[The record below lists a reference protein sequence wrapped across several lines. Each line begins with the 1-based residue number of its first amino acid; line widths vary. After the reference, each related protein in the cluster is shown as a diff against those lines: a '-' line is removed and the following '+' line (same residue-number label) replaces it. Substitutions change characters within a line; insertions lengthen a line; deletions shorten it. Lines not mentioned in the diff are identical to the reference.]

1 MHSSNQTSFISR
13 RSLLGAC
20 AGLSGLAMT
29 GTSMAVP
36 LQGKIRL
43 AGWSKPISEITNILV
58 EPEKGFFKANG
69 VELAYLPGA
78 GGGDAIRNILS
89 GQADVAFTDPGSFF
103 MALDKGEKLVA
114 IYDIYPQNVFNVV
127 SLKSSGIRKPAD
139 LKGKKIGV
147 YSLASG
153 TRQNLLVML
162 HQAGLKESDV
172 SIVVTG
178 LLNFAP
184 LMQGQVDA
192 TAATDTGLA
201 VGLRKG
207 IGDVNVMQVSDHLNM
222 SSDMFVVREEVFQQ
236 KKDLLKAFVKGYRE
250 SAAWMMANPEE
261 ASVLASKYAI
271 DGTRRDINLDVIRL
285 RNASSMPAV
294 QGQPLGSFDMAA
306 LQKVPMPIV
315 RWAWCSVR
323 SRWRMWLCRCKYPP
337 EAHRLGGAEL
347 WEGYDSISAG
357 RRAAKALACC
367 LLPGACQCLSGNRE
381 YESVFFNGLARQG
394 GAGDGSQPRHWRGDC
409 PGVCARGCDRG
420 RQLPVQ

>member
-1 MHSSNQTSFISR
+1 MIAFFEPFVMNTNQTSFISR

-20 AGLSGLAMT
+20 AGLSGLVMT
-29 GTSMAVP
+29 GTSMAAP

-43 AGWSKPISEITNILV
+43 AGWSKPISEITNILA
-58 EPEKGFFKANG
+58 EPEKGFFKSHG

-147 YSLASG
+147 YSLSSG

-172 SIVVTG
+172 TIVVTG

-207 IGDVNVMQVSDHLNM
+207 IGEVNVMQVSEHLNM
-222 SSDMFVVREEVFQQ
+222 SSDMFVVREEVLRE
-236 KKDLLKAFVKGYRE
+236 KKDLLKAFLKGYRE
-250 SAAWMMANPEE
+250 SAAWMIANPEE

-285 RNASSMPAV
+285 RNASSLPSV
-294 QGQPLGSFDMAA
+294 QGQPLGSFDMTA
-306 LQKVPMPIV
+306 LQKGADAY
-315 RWAWCSVR
+315 RA
-323 SRWRMWLCRCKYPP
+323 
-337 EAHRLGGAEL
+337 LGMVQRQIKVA
-347 WEGYDSISAG
+347 DVVV
-357 RRAAKALACC
+357 AL
-367 LLPGACQCLSGNRE
+367 
-381 YESVFFNGLARQG
+381 
-394 GAGDGSQPRHWRGDC
+394 
-409 PGVCARGCDRG
+409 
-420 RQLPVQ
+420 

>member
-1 MHSSNQTSFISR
+1 MHNSNQTSFISR

-306 LQKVPMPIV
+306 LQKGADVY
-315 RWAWCSVR
+315 RA
-323 SRWRMWLCRCKYPP
+323 
-337 EAHRLGGAEL
+337 LGMV
-347 WEGYDSISAG
+347 
-357 RRAAKALACC
+357 
-367 LLPGACQCLSGNRE
+367 Q
-381 YESVFFNGLARQG
+381 RQIKV
-394 GAGDGSQPRHWRGDC
+394 ADVVVS
-409 PGVCARGCDRG
+409 
-420 RQLPVQ
+420 L